1 MDPEG
6 KVVYKCDSTAMTYT
20 TCLDFS
26 EVTEKRLYG
35 VDQHLNSLRYFG
47 LDYPYAGKL
56 DEAPLYK
63 DWPELTLDW
72 EEFDQRVSE
81 IGINTIP
88 RVFDTEMQAAQ
99 DARMD
104 EIMKISVSDPVP
116 EK

>member
-1 MDPEG
+1 
-6 KVVYKCDSTAMTYT
+6 MTYT